1 MNSRQ
6 FHIAIDLELDKT
18 LDFEYPYIQSEE
30 KDYWLNKA
38 QDRVLAQKLF
48 GNNVKGVAF
57 DDSLERI
64 DDLKPLVKNVPLVA
78 QAYSFDL
85 SPYIVEYDLPVD
97 YKYYIRSFVNVTKL
111 MRSGFSAADAPF
123 SVEIIKRENM
133 PRYLTVP
140 GLNKPD
146 LDVLKGFIEED
157 KLVVIHD
164 SYTTVDTTDPTC
176 KLTYIK
182 EPLRFDYTIGP
193 TGQVSD
199 LPEHVHNQILDEA
212 VLLLLNN
219 FESMRTAQQAE
230 INTKNE

>member
-38 QDRVLAQKLF
+38 QDRVLSQKLF
-48 GNNVKGVAF
+48 GNNVKGIAY

-64 DDLKPLVKNVPLVA
+64 DDIKPLVKNEAIQGSL
-78 QAYSFDL
+78 YSFNL
-85 SPYIVEYDLPVD
+85 SPLIVEYDLPAD
-97 YKYYIRSFVNVTKL
+97 YKYYIRSFVNVTKV
-111 MRSGFSAADAPF
+111 MRSGFTATNAPF
-123 SVEIIKRENM
+123 AVDIIKRDNM
-133 PRYLTVP
+133 PRYLTVS

-164 SYTTVDTTDPTC
+164 SYTTISTAVPTC

-182 EPLRFDYTIGP
+182 EPLRFDYTIGSD
-193 TGQVSD
+193 GQVSD

-219 FESMRTAQQAE
+219 FESMRTGQQAE

>member
-1 MNSRQ
+1 MNSRE

-38 QDRVLAQKLF
+38 QDRVISQKLF
-48 GNNVKGVAF
+48 GNNIKQIAW

-64 DDLKPLVKNVPLVA
+64 DDLKPLVKNEAIVA
-78 QAYSFDL
+78 QAYSFNL
-85 SPYIVEYDLPVD
+85 SPYIVEYELPSD

-111 MRSGFSAADAPF
+111 MRSGFNATNAPF
-123 SVEIIKRENM
+123 SVDIIKRDNM

-140 GLNKPD
+140 GLNRPD

-164 SYTTVDTTDPTC
+164 SYTTVNLVDPTC
-176 KLTYIK
+176 KLTYLK
-182 EPLRFDYTIGP
+182 VPRKFDYTIGGV
-193 TGQVSD
+193 GQVTD
-199 LPEHVHNQILDEA
+199 LPEHVHPQILDEA